1 MVDAREVVNISG
13 IPIAAQKDLVAE
25 IFSTLQLTTSKVY
38 VFKSR
43 LGQDPVFRTIG
54 PVFDERITTPPPSP
68 NAAQVDEAEEEG
80 GYDEGPVDLPDL
92 MMHRE
97 PVEKHVVEEQPP
109 IEEPLEQ
116 GVATELN
123 GGRRPLRSAPR
134 LQRGFLGRRAP
145 PPDVLYAAAAM
156 ADAAQER
163 LDADA
168 DEAEDTDFIGPPP
181 PAFVAEDEATTGDNR
196 VQEVLRIINAA
207 AQKVDAY
214 AIMGADP
221 SLKTAEIKKCYWR
234 LSLRVHP
241 DKCDHEQAK
250 EAFDLI
256 HKAHKEL
263 QDPVQRRVLDDK
275 REEAEVLKMVRKQR
289 LEAREAAL
297 WRQTRGLPPEE
308 GDEKLLGI
316 GDDGEEEEEEGRGTW
331 MTELPPERRPNQG
344 PPSQTSQTS
353 FAKTAQTGRG
363 DTSGWTGTPAQAKAR
378 AAQKYIE
385 SYEATLRLEASEAQA
400 KAAAEKTAKMV
411 DSYNDRQRPKTLL
424 EMHQVWSDA
433 AHGAFGARGVQGDA
447 GPSAREQ
454 V

>member
-25 IFSTLQLTTSKVY
+25 LFSTLQLTTSKVY

-68 NAAQVDEAEEEG
+68 NAAQVDEAEEERG

-123 GGRRPLRSAPR
+123 GGETATAIGPTAPKR
-134 LQRGFLGRRAP
+134 VLGPQAP
-145 PPDVLYAAAAM
+145 PPDVLYAATAM
-156 ADAAQER
+156 ADLAQER
-163 LDADA
+163 PDADA

-181 PAFVAEDEATTGDNR
+181 PAFVAEDEATTGDSR

-207 AQKVDAY
+207 AQKEDAY

-308 GDEKLLGI
+308 GDEKLLDI
-316 GDDGEEEEEEGRGTW
+316 EDD
-331 MTELPPERRPNQG
+331 G

-363 DTSGWTGTPAQAKAR
+363 DTSGWTDTPAQAKDR

-433 AHGAFGARGVQGDA
+433 AHGAFGARGV
-447 GPSAREQ
+447 R
-454 V
+454 

>member
-25 IFSTLQLTTSKVY
+25 LFSTLQLTTSKVY

-43 LGQDPVFRTIG
+43 LGQDPVFRTI
-54 PVFDERITTPPPSP
+54 
-68 NAAQVDEAEEEG
+68 G

-207 AQKVDAY
+207 AQKEDAY

-275 REEAEVLKMVRKQR
+275 REEAEVRKMVRKQR

-297 WRQTRGLPPEE
+297 WRQTRGLPPEVPLSSGLPHGLWPAFE
-308 GDEKLLGI
+308 DEPVTPNLLNI
-316 GDDGEEEEEEGRGTW
+316 
-331 MTELPPERRPNQG
+331 
-344 PPSQTSQTS
+344 
-353 FAKTAQTGRG
+353 
-363 DTSGWTGTPAQAKAR
+363 
-378 AAQKYIE
+378 
-385 SYEATLRLEASEAQA
+385 
-400 KAAAEKTAKMV
+400 
-411 DSYNDRQRPKTLL
+411 
-424 EMHQVWSDA
+424 
-433 AHGAFGARGVQGDA
+433 
-447 GPSAREQ
+447 
-454 V
+454 